1 MANFQNDVT
10 PLPRPR
16 PVAPLHYKQHSPHIN
31 PTDAKTIFKVL
42 IYEH

>member
-10 PLPRPR
+10 PSPTPH
-16 PVAPLHYKQHSPHIN
+16 PLHYKQHSPDIN
-31 PTDAKTIFKVL
+31 STDAKTIFKVL